1 MISLTH
7 FHPALFS
14 LIYSNRLDLLVTP
27 RPLLIIIYIYIYIYI
42 YILNILIFCNLTSHE
57 VISGNITA
65 TISDHL
71 PQFLIAPY
79 VFPNPSSNKSKI
91 FEKNWSHFNQEY
103 FVHDYY

>member
-27 RPLLIIIYIYIYIYI
+27 RPLLIIIYIYIYIY
-42 YILNILIFCNLTSHE
+42 N
-57 VISGNITA
+57 
-65 TISDHL
+65 HL